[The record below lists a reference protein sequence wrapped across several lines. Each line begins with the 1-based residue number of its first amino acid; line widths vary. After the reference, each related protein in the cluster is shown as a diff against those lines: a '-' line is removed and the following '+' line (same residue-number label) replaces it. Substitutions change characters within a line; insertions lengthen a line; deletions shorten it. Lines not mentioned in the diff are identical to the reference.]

1 MARPR
6 RITAVPALQWIE
18 NELDKELSDEDLD
31 LDQESD
37 EEYDDSR
44 SSESE
49 TEGVRTSNPQLD
61 LDLDIDPNVP
71 GCSNRPQTSAQPS
84 KKRRIDLDISVANA
98 GRSRNEQE
106 SEWEEIGAELDLPV
120 ETWTRR
126 SCFTIFWGN
135 NQVVYARNHGT
146 VAHKLLMIET

>member
-6 RITAVPALQWIE
+6 RITAVAALQWIE
-18 NELDKELSDEDLD
+18 NELDKEFSDEDLD

-37 EEYDDSR
+37 EECDDSR

-49 TEGVRTSNPQLD
+49 TEGVRTNNPQLD
-61 LDLDIDPNVP
+61 LDPNVP

-106 SEWEEIGAELDLPV
+106 SEWEEIGEELDIPV
-120 ETWTRR
+120 EAWTRR

-135 NQVVYARNHGT
+135 NQVVYAWNHGT
-146 VAHKLLMIET
+146 VAHKLLTIET

>member
-1 MARPR
+1 M
-6 RITAVPALQWIE
+6 TAVAALQWIE
-18 NELDKELSDEDLD
+18 NELDQEFSDEDLD

-61 LDLDIDPNVP
+61 LDPNVP

-84 KKRRIDLDISVANA
+84 KKQRIDLDTSVANA

-106 SEWEEIGAELDLPV
+106 SEWEEIGEGLDLPV
-120 ETWTRR
+120 EAFR
-126 SCFTIFWGN
+126 FTP
-135 NQVVYARNHGT
+135 RHGPG
-146 VAHKLLMIET
+146 VLASLFLG

>member
-18 NELDKELSDEDLD
+18 NELDKEFSDEDLD

-37 EEYDDSR
+37 EEYDDSG

-61 LDLDIDPNVP
+61 LDPNVP

-106 SEWEEIGAELDLPV
+106 SEWEEIGEELDLPV

-135 NQVVYARNHGT
+135 N
-146 VAHKLLMIET
+146 